1 MSTAHTPES
10 LPVVGAGPSGLSD
23 LAVSPL
29 GIPVALLSHEVRV
42 AVLCRTSTD
51 EQQDPGSRCCARST
65 PSAGCCPRRG

>member
-10 LPVVGAGPSGLSD
+10 LPVGGAGPSRLSD

-29 GIPVALLSHEVRV
+29 GIPVALLRHEVRV

-51 EQQDPGSRCCARST
+51 EQQDPRQSLLR
-65 PSAGCCPRRG
+65 